1 MKKGIAALILI
12 LLFLTTGV
20 SAADPYLSLSLDA
33 DYSALGFQTMFVL
46 SEDGIGPPLGSHR
59 EIREEAIHQLL
70 KEARWIFSGMVY
82 GFRFRYVP
90 GNLDEGFSELFEL
103 EPQDRIP
110 LGDPDLKVYQVE
122 DDLQRIRVLFNYWP
136 DDFQNRLLRI
146 SSGGDFRGAAG
157 MGGVPMMEPGSRI
170 ASFEAGVKQALRED
184 LRSIEYNR
192 PLEVKG
198 LVYLASAPILSIR
211 SGEYT
216 SRVKILYRREDLKSY
231 PLNY

>member
-1 MKKGIAALILI
+1 VRRRRAGLV
-12 LLFLTTGV
+12 LFLL
-20 SAADPYLSLSLDA
+20 SLAAGIGAAEPYLTLSLGA

-46 SEDGIGPPLGSHR
+46 SEDGIGPPLGSHL
-59 EIREEAIHQLL
+59 EIREEAIRRLL
-70 KEARWIFSGMVY
+70 EEARWIFSGMVY

-110 LGDPDLKVYQVE
+110 PGDPRLEVYQVE
-122 DDLQRIRVLFNYWP
+122 DELQNIQVIFNYWP
-136 DDFQNRLLRI
+136 DEFQSRLLRV
-146 SSGGDFRGAAG
+146 SRGGDFRGSAG
-157 MGGVPMMEPGSRI
+157 MGGVPMMQAGSRI

-192 PLEVKG
+192 PLEVRG
-198 LVYLASAPILSIR
+198 LVYLASSPLLSIR
-211 SGEYT
+211 AGEYT
-216 SRVKILYRREDLKSY
+216 SRVKVLYRREDLKSY